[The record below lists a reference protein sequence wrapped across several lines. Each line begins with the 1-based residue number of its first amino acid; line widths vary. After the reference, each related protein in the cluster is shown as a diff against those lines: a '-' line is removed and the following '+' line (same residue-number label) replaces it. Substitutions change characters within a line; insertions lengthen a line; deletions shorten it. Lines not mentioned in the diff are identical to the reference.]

1 MAFNLRMKQFLT
13 AALATLAI
21 CAQAQVLTTAPKQS
35 YSGIAG
41 GADTAVLP
49 QRNWIEAES
58 ACARGL
64 PHAMPPMFLTIE
76 SNGCLVELTKEQA
89 AQMLKIS
96 SIPDS
101 MQPRKQKLRIASVT
115 IDSFRIDT
123 IPVPRM
129 TIDGGSGYLHVP
141 AQKQINIPEA
151 ETFPFILSDG
161 GFEYVDVHPVYK
173 TLPYEISPRK
183 TSKSKNLIFF
193 QWQTISQVS
202 DTTPHPCD
210 WVHNT
215 AFEDGCPVREYRIC
229 RVCLRYESRGLDTI
243 TEESDFWELV
253 KRLDLGNEKH

>member
-1 MAFNLRMKQFLT
+1 MKHFLT
-13 AALATLAI
+13 AALAALAI

-35 YSGIAG
+35 YSGITV
-41 GADTAVLP
+41 GADTTVLP
-49 QRNWIEAES
+49 QRNCIEAES
-58 ACARGL
+58 ACFRGL

-89 AQMLKIS
+89 GQMLKIS

-101 MQPRKQKLRIASVT
+101 MQPRKQKLRLSSIEVDT
-115 IDSFRIDT
+115 LHFDT
-123 IPVPRM
+123 IPIPRM
-129 TIDGGSGYLHVP
+129 TIDGGAGYLHVP
-141 AQKQINIPEA
+141 AQNKINIPEA
-151 ETFPFILSDG
+151 ETFPLRLGNG

-173 TLPYEISPRK
+173 TLPYEISPRQ

-193 QWQTISQVS
+193 QWQTIGEGS

-210 WVHNT
+210 FAHNT

-229 RVCLRYESRGLDTI
+229 RVCLLYQSRGVDTI

-253 KRLDLGNEKH
+253 KKLNLGQK